1 LQVTPARL
9 AFVAT
14 LLQPN
19 PPAQTLVLSITG
31 NCPQPVTWTASV
43 DASSQGWLHL
53 GATSG
58 IASKNGSTL
67 LVQVNTNSKLLGTYT
82 GQITL
87 VAVDHSGAPAQG
99 SPQAIP
105 VTLTVVL

>member
-1 LQVTPARL
+1 MHLT
-9 AFVAT
+9 FTAT
-14 LLQPN
+14 LLQAN

-31 NCPQPVTWTASV
+31 NCTQPVTWAASV
-43 DASSQGWLHL
+43 DAGSQGWLHL

-58 IASKNGSTL
+58 IAGTNGSAL
-67 LVQVNTNSKLLGTYT
+67 LVQVNTNGKLLGTYT

-87 VAVDHSGAPAQG
+87 VAVDHSGAATQG

>member
-9 AFVAT
+9 AFAAT
-14 LLQPN
+14 LLQQN
-19 PPAQTLVLSITG
+19 PPAQTLALSITG
-31 NCPQPVTWTASV
+31 NCLQPVSWTASV
-43 DASSQGWLHL
+43 DAGSQGWLHL

-67 LVQVNTNSKLLGTYT
+67 LVQVNTNGKLLGTYT

-87 VAVDHSGAPAQG
+87 VAVDHSGAATQG